1 MGLTKRSTTM
11 GKTVLIGID
20 GATFSIL
27 DPLLAEGHMPFLK
40 NFLGRAYRAN
50 LMSTPNPLTPPAWV
64 SMITG
69 RSPGH
74 HGVFDFIRS
83 ENRNGTIY
91 FTLYNSSDILC
102 ETIWSMASR
111 QGRTVMHLN
120 FPMMAPPQP
129 INGLVIPSMVQWRHL
144 KKNIYPQSLYDTISS
159 IPGFQADQWGLTYS
173 EANEAMRHRAL
184 FPDEA
189 EEKAWVTKIRNR
201 DEQWFIIAK
210 HLMENNPADLT
221 AIMFDGVD
229 KILHPYWRLLDP
241 DTPPDKLLDWEKRLR
256 DEVLEYFRQL
266 DGYIRDIVQIAG
278 EEAHI
283 IMASDH
289 GFGPARYVFH
299 INVLLERLGY
309 LGWREVHHAK
319 VKKHNHE
326 WSFASLDWSKTTAY
340 VGTPSS
346 NGIRIRMP
354 GQNSNSTE
362 YAAFRARL
370 VEQLLDY
377 RDPVTGEQIVT
388 RATSREEAF
397 PGRAMPHAPDLTLT
411 LTDHSF
417 VSVTNEEP
425 IVFHRPEI
433 NGTHRPEGIFIL
445 GGPGV
450 RRGAHPE
457 PYSILDIAP
466 TMLYCSGLPI
476 PEALEGNVT
485 AAAWDAGY
493 LEAHQP
499 EVVKG
504 NAAFPTL
511 DRAASPFSDEEENA
525 IWAQLQ
531 SLGYVD

>member
-1 MGLTKRSTTM
+1 MGLMTRSTGM
-11 GKTVLIGID
+11 QKTVLIGID

-27 DPLLAEGHMPFLK
+27 DPLMAEGHLPFLQK
-40 NFLGRAYRAN
+40 FLKGAYRAN
-50 LMSTPNPLTPPAWV
+50 LLSTPNPLTPPAWV
-64 SMITG
+64 SLMTG

-91 FTLYNSSDILC
+91 FTLYNSSDIRC

-111 QGRTVMHLN
+111 QGRRVTHLN

-144 KKNIYPQSLYDTISS
+144 KKNIYPQSLYDTLTG
-159 IPGFQADQWGLTYS
+159 IPDFKADQWGLTYC
-173 EANEAMRHRAL
+173 EANEGMRHRAL

-189 EEKAWVTKIRNR
+189 EEIAWVTKILNR
-201 DEQWFIIAK
+201 DRQWFIIAK
-210 HLMENNPADLT
+210 HLMEHAPADLT

-241 DTPPDKLLDWEKRLR
+241 ATPPDKLLDWEKRLR
-256 DEVLEYFRQL
+256 VKVLEYFQEL
-266 DGYIRDIVQIAG
+266 DTYIRDIVQMAG
-278 EEAHI
+278 EDAYV
-283 IMASDH
+283 MLASDH

-309 LGWREVHHAK
+309 LGWRETNHAR

-326 WSFASLDWSKTTAY
+326 WSFASLDWTKTIAY
-340 VGTPSS
+340 AGTPSS

-354 GQNSNSTE
+354 GRNANGKE
-362 YAAFRARL
+362 YEAFRARL
-370 VEQLLDY
+370 AEQLLDY
-377 RDPVTGEQIVT
+377 RDPVTGERVVARVT
-388 RATSREEAF
+388 TREEAF
-397 PGRAMPHAPDLTLT
+397 PGGAMDQAPDLTLT

-417 VSVTNEEP
+417 VSVINEEP

-445 GGPGV
+445 RGPRIRSGENL
-450 RRGAHPE
+450 E
-457 PYSILDIAP
+457 PFSILDITP
-466 TMLYCSGLPI
+466 TMLYCLGLPLS
-476 PEALEGNVT
+476 EEFEGKLT
-485 AAAWDAGY
+485 AAAWEQGY
-493 LEAHQP
+493 LKAHPP
-499 EVVKG
+499 EMATG
-504 NAAFPTL
+504 ATALAAQTRFE
-511 DRAASPFSDEEENA
+511 SPFSDEEEMA

-531 SLGYVD
+531 SLGYVE

>member
-1 MGLTKRSTTM
+1 MN
-11 GKTVLIGID
+11 KTVMIGLD
-20 GATFSIL
+20 GATWSIL
-27 DPLLAEGHMPFLK
+27 DPLMAEGHMPFLQ
-40 NFLGRAYRAN
+40 NFLTKAFRAN
-50 LMSTPNPLTPPAWV
+50 LLSTHNPLTPPAWV

-69 RSPGH
+69 RSPGN
-74 HGVFDFIRS
+74 HGIFDFIRS

-102 ETIWSMASR
+102 ETVWSMASR
-111 QGRTVMHLN
+111 QGHKVIHLN

-144 KKNIYPQSLYDTISS
+144 KRNIYPKSLYDTIAS
-159 IPGFQADQWGLTYS
+159 IPGFQADQWALTYC

-184 FPDEA
+184 FPNEA
-189 EEKAWVTKIRNR
+189 EEKAWVAKILNR
-201 DEQWFIIAK
+201 DKQWFIILK
-210 HLMENNPADLT
+210 YLMENAPADLT
-221 AIMFDGVD
+221 AIVFDGVD
-229 KILHPYWRLLDP
+229 KLLHPYWRLLDRN
-241 DTPPDKLLDWEKRLR
+241 TSWDKLPDWEKRLR
-256 DEVLEYFRQL
+256 DQVLEYFRQL
-266 DGYIRDIVQIAG
+266 DSYIRDIVRLAG
-278 EEAHI
+278 DEAHI
-283 IMASDH
+283 ILASDH

-354 GQNSNSTE
+354 GKQGSTGAGYE
-362 YAAFRARL
+362 AFRARL
-370 VEQLLDY
+370 MEQLLEY

-388 RATSREEAF
+388 RVTPREEAF
-397 PGRAMPHAPDLTLT
+397 PGRAMPQAPDLTVT
-411 LTDHSF
+411 LSDHSF
-417 VSVTNEEP
+417 VSVINEEP
-425 IVFHRPEI
+425 IVLHRPEI

-450 RRGAHPE
+450 RSGENPE
-457 PYSILDIAP
+457 PYSILDVAP
-466 TMLYCSGLPI
+466 TLLYCLGLPI
-476 PEALEGNVT
+476 PPEFEGRVMV
-485 AAAWDAGY
+485 AAWEESY
-493 LEAHQP
+493 LQAHRIGADQ
-499 EVVKG
+499 EI
-504 NAAFPTL
+504 AAFLTSE
-511 DRAASPFSDEEENA
+511 RAESPFSEEEEQA